1 MSLKHLKLL
10 KQNTRKDAKA
20 QNSPDYLFFVVFCRI
35 PEMYW
40 KGEFT
45 LMISDF

>member
-20 QNSPDYLFFVVFCRI
+20 QNSPDYLFLLFFA
-35 PEMYW
+35 
-40 KGEFT
+40 EFQKCIGKVS
-45 LMISDF
+45 LH